1 MGGPDKKASADD
13 IVLVILKAFLRQ
25 RSKEKKKDNISEGLP
40 RVVIA
45 AFFELIDEISDLI
58 LAFVF
63 YSEAGDVL
71 WAAHGMFILIG
82 LNRFV
87 QFIFMLAI
95 SQGLLSAIEALV
107 GIKSITDTYRLI

>member
-13 IVLVILKAFLRQ
+13 IVLVILKAFLLQ
-25 RSKEKKKDNISEGLP
+25 RNKEKKKDNISEGLP
-40 RVVIA
+40 RVVMA

-71 WAAHGMFILIG
+71 WAAHAMFVLIG

-87 QFIFMLAI
+87 QFVFMLALG
-95 SQGLLSAIEALV
+95 QGLLSAIEALI